1 MSGTI
6 LELRGISRAFFG
18 VPALRDVN
26 LDVGAGRVLGLVGQ
40 NGAGKSTLM
49 NVIGGVLRPDAGTM
63 RLNVESYTPRKPS
76 DATANGIAFIH
87 QELNLF
93 TNLTIA
99 ENIFLD
105 RFPVRRVGPIPVVD
119 RGALNARA
127 QELLAE
133 VNLELAPDTP
143 VDRLSPGEKQLVE
156 VAKAVQLDARIIIFD
171 EPTTSLTTR
180 ETERLFD
187 LVARLRAGGKTVI
200 YISHILADVMRL
212 ADDIAILRDGEL
224 VEAGDKSRFD
234 IARMISLM
242 VGRNLDQLYPE
253 RLFSPSSDV
262 VLAARGLSA
271 RGLVENVDLTLHGGE
286 ILGIFGLMGS
296 GRTELARILFGVE
309 RLDRG
314 RIEMGDRVFTKVS
327 PRRSIA
333 SRVAFITEDRR
344 HEGLMM
350 SLSIADNIALA
361 ALPTLTTTPLKIVD
375 QGRMLST
382 ARELSAAL
390 QIRAEGIDAQPVKSL
405 SGGNQQKV
413 VIAKWLMSGAN
424 VFVMDE
430 PTRGVDVGAKY
441 EIYSIINE
449 LASNGCGLLL
459 ISSELEELMAMCD
472 RILVMSRGEVVREF
486 ARAAFDRQRIL
497 RTAFREQAEAA
508 A

>member
-1 MSGTI
+1 M

-18 VPALRDVN
+18 VPALREVN
-26 LDVGAGRVLGLVGQ
+26 LDIGSGRVLGLVGQ
-40 NGAGKSTLM
+40 NGAGKSTLV
-49 NVIGGVLRPDAGTM
+49 NIIGGVLRPDTGTM
-63 RLNVESYTPRKPS
+63 RLGVKTYAPRKPS
-76 DATANGIAFIH
+76 DASANGIAFIH

-105 RFPVRRVGPIPVVD
+105 RFPVRRIGPVAVVD
-119 RGALNARA
+119 RGALRARA
-127 QELLAE
+127 LELLAE

-156 VAKAVQLDARIIIFD
+156 VAKAMQLDAQVIIFD
-171 EPTTSLTTR
+171 EPTTSLTAR

-187 LVARLRAGGKTVI
+187 LVARLRVGGKTVI
-200 YISHILADVMRL
+200 YISHILSDVMRL

-224 VEAGDKSRFD
+224 VETGDKSRFD
-234 IARMISLM
+234 VARMISLM

-253 RLFSPSSDV
+253 RLSSPSPEV
-262 VLAARGLSA
+262 LLAARGLSA
-271 RGLVENVDLTLHGGE
+271 RGLLENVDLTLHGGE

-296 GRTELARILFGVE
+296 GRTELARVLFGVE

-314 RIEMGDRVFTKVS
+314 RIEIGARMFTKIS
-327 PRRSIA
+327 PQRSIA

-344 HEGLMM
+344 QEGLMM
-350 SLSIADNIALA
+350 GLSIADNIALA

-375 QGRMLST
+375 QGRMLT
-382 ARELSAAL
+382 AAKELATAL
-390 QIRAEGIDAQPVKSL
+390 QIRSEDIDGQPVKSL

-413 VIAKWLMSGAN
+413 VLAKWLLSGAN
-424 VFVMDE
+424 VLVMDE
-430 PTRGVDVGAKY
+430 PTRGVDIGAKY

-449 LASNGCGLLL
+449 LAANGCGLLM

-472 RILVMSRGEVVREF
+472 RILVMSQGEIVSEF
-486 ARAAFDRQRIL
+486 ARATFDSQRIL
-497 RTAFREQAEAA
+497 HAAFREHAVAA